1 MENLKKLFMKD
12 WMFIPLLA
20 VMGAGVFTTIYMYK
34 AHGVG
39 SFNGV
44 AQNIFINEKNWAAM
58 SSMGVGF
65 VIARVLEGPMV
76 GLLDIGGGMMVTLG
90 CFAPA
95 MIASFGFEWILDSF
109 ITSIVTGAV
118 LGALEAVII
127 MAIRKLIPDGI
138 TAGGSDIMMG
148 VGHQMSQYMGPLFII
163 CALKVSIPLGLAA
176 VVGGAIAYWK
186 GSNVLGGIVIG
197 MFLSSFIWTVAA

>member
-1 MENLKKLFMKD
+1 MKD
-12 WMFIPLLA
+12 WMFVPLLA
-20 VMGAGVFTTIYMYK
+20 MMGAGVFTTMYMYM

-39 SFNGV
+39 SMQGV
-44 AQNIFINEKNWAAM
+44 AMNIFINEKNWAAL

-95 MIASFGFEWILDSF
+95 MLASFGFEWILNNFFASL
-109 ITSIVTGAV
+109 ICGAV
-118 LGALEAVII
+118 LGAIEALII
-127 MAIRKLIPDGI
+127 VGIRKLIPEGV

-148 VGHQMSQYMGPLFII
+148 IGHQMSQYMGPLFII
-163 CALKVSIPLGLAA
+163 CALQVSIPLGVCA
-176 VVGGAIAYWK
+176 VIGGAIAYWR
-186 GSNVLGGIVIG
+186 GSNVIGGIVIG

>member
-1 MENLKKLFMKD
+1 MSKMRQLFMKD
-12 WMFIPLLA
+12 IMFIPLLA
-20 VMGAGVFTTIYMYK
+20 IMGAGVFTTIYVYMTY
-34 AHGVG
+34 GVG

-44 AQNIFINEKNWAAM
+44 AQNVFVNERNWAAM

-95 MIASFGFEWILDSF
+95 MIASFGATWILENFVASL
-109 ITSIVTGAV
+109 VCGAV
-118 LGALEAVII
+118 LGAVEGVII

-138 TAGGSDIMMG
+138 TAGGADIMMG

-163 CALKVSIPLGLAA
+163 CALKVSIPLGVAA
-176 VVGGAIAYWK
+176 IVGGAIAYAK
-186 GSNVLGGIVIG
+186 GSNVLGGVVIG
-197 MFLSSFIWTVAA
+197 MFLSSFIWVVA